1 MRRRPRR
8 LPRRARREAATI
20 LPVALAAAGAFAA
33 LAASAKAQLPGAP
46 IDVLDYRFE
55 LALTD
60 ETDEIEG
67 QAAIAFRVLRPAA
80 EIAFD
85 LDDPAAASSLE
96 AGGKAGDGDLP
107 ARGMTVSAV
116 ELAVSPHRA
125 TPAPASAASNR
136 AAPPPAS
143 AAPGQPSRSDLSEPS
158 GAAPSDPAPALSF
171 RQADDRLHVRLLRE
185 AAAGERRRIVVH
197 YRGVPADGF
206 TIGRNRHGERTFFA
220 DNWPDRAHHW
230 LPVVDH
236 PSDKATVAFAVTAPA
251 HYQVVATGAFV
262 EAVDLGDGRRRT
274 EWRSRAPIA
283 TKVMAVGVARFVRRR
298 QADVDGVP
306 VETWVYPQDR
316 EAGLRAFAP
325 GARVLG
331 AFERRLGDYP
341 YAKLA
346 NVQTTTRWGGLENA
360 GNVFYD
366 EDAVDREGG
375 IETLVAHEI
384 AHQWYGDSVTE
395 SDWPHVW
402 LSEGFAT
409 YLTACYLEWT
419 YGRRRFLGQMDA
431 ARERVL
437 SYLEEA
443 PDSVVVPESVP
454 DPRRLLSPN
463 VYQKAAWVLHM
474 LRGEVGDGTFWKG
487 MRTYYERFRDRNAWT
502 ADFAA
507 VMEEVSGRKLDWFF
521 EQWLRRPG
529 VPELEIGWEFDAAA
543 SAVVIEVRQTGP
555 TIYRLP
561 LEVEAVLEDGRAVR
575 GRVDVEGERATATIP
590 LRERLERLRFD
601 PDGWL
606 LMRYTVE
613 EE

>member
-1 MRRRPRR
+1 MRGSSDP
-8 LPRRARREAATI
+8 PPPQAAGNARREAATI
-20 LPVALAAAGAFAA
+20 LPLTVAAALSAAATAA
-33 LAASAKAQLPGAP
+33 LLAPTHAQQPGAA

-55 LALTD
+55 LALSD
-60 ETDEIEG
+60 RTDEIEG
-67 QAAIAFRVLRPAA
+67 RAAIAFRILRPVR
-80 EIAFD
+80 EVGFD
-85 LDDPAAASSLE
+85 LDDPAADGGPE
-96 AGGKAGDGDLP
+96 AGGMVVSSATLAG
-107 ARGMTVSAV
+107 T
-116 ELAVSPHRA
+116 
-125 TPAPASAASNR
+125 
-136 AAPPPAS
+136 
-143 AAPGQPSRSDLSEPS
+143 
-158 GAAPSDPAPALSF
+158 ALRF
-171 RQADDRLHVRLLRE
+171 RQQDDRLLVALGRE
-185 AAAGERRRIVVH
+185 AAAGERRRVEVR

-206 TIGRNRHGERTFFA
+206 TIGTNRHGERTFFA

-236 PSDKATVAFAVTAPA
+236 PSDKATVAFVVTAPA

-262 EAVDLGDGRRRT
+262 EAVDLGDGMRRT
-274 EWRSRAPIA
+274 EWRSRAPVA
-283 TKVMAVGVARFVRRR
+283 TKVMAVGVARFVRQR
-298 QADVDGVP
+298 QATVDGVP

-316 EAGLRAFAP
+316 EVGLRAFAP
-325 GARVLG
+325 GQRVLG

-375 IETLVAHEI
+375 IEGLIAHEV
-384 AHQWYGDSVTE
+384 AHQWFGDAVTE

-419 YGRRRFLGQMDA
+419 YGGERFREQMDR
-431 ARERVL
+431 ARTRVL
-437 SYLEEA
+437 SYAAEA
-443 PDSVVVPESVP
+443 PDSVIVPESVP

-487 MRTYYERFRDRNAWT
+487 MRTYYERFRDRNAST

-507 VMEEVSGRKLDWFF
+507 VMEEVSGRELEWFF
-521 EQWLRRPG
+521 DQWLRRPG
-529 VPELEIGWEFDAAA
+529 VPELEVEWRFDEAT
-543 SAVVIEVRQTGP
+543 SAVELTVAQLGP

-561 LEVEAVLEDGRAVR
+561 LDVEAVLDDGRTVR
-575 GRVDVEGERATATIP
+575 GRVDVEGERTAASLP
-590 LRERLERLRFD
+590 VPARPERLRID
-601 PDGWL
+601 PDAWL

-613 EE
+613 ER